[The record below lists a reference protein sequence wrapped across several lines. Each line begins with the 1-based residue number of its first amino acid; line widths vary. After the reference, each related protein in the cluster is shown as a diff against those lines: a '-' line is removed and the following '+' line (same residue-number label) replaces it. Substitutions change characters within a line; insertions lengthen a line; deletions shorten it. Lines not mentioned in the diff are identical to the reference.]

1 MNNNQ
6 RWTQYLEALNIYFA
20 REGHSRVPASH
31 EETLGDGTTI
41 NLGSWVGYVRQ
52 RKRAGLLSE
61 TRILDIEKVP
71 GWEWGPLR
79 PGPTADTKRNAEIM
93 ALRAQGVSL
102 QRIGDEFGLSRQ
114 RVHQIVRLLTP
125 AP

>member
-1 MNNNQ
+1 MNNTEKWNQ
-6 RWTQYLEALNIYFA
+6 YIEALNAYVE
-20 REGHSRVPASH
+20 RVGHSRVPAGH

-52 RKRAGLLSE
+52 RQRAGLLSPERTE
-61 TRILDIEKVP
+61 TLSSIP
-71 GWEWGPLR
+71 GWTWGPLR

-114 RVHQIVRLLTP
+114 RVHQIVQLLKVS
-125 AP
+125 